1 MGIYTKL
8 ESQNRLCA
16 SPPHW
21 HTPAKGIPAL
31 NLNTQPI
38 FIKPSAKTWSSLS
51 PTLKQGLQLHWVVK
65 LSEDLMHKASL
76 WRRPSAVCQS
86 SAGSNQN
93 CAESTYPQTHP
104 LVSVHPEVSP
114 EHRKMHKMRT
124 VLSYGSSTPS
134 SSNHHLP
141 PFLSAPHA
149 SQPTQCLTHQK
160 DPLHFILSTTHQLI
174 INQTQIKPIF
184 PSSSPK
190 PLIAHY
196 PALCSDT
203 KVILLSGEFCCCFF
217 FHKNC

>member
-1 MGIYTKL
+1 MVISKPQFKT
-8 ESQNRLCA
+8 R
-16 SPPHW
+16 
-21 HTPAKGIPAL
+21 PAA
-31 NLNTQPI
+31 
-38 FIKPSAKTWSSLS
+38 SLS
-51 PTLKQGLQLHWVVK
+51 VK
-65 LSEDLMHKASL
+65 HSEEPMHKAL
-76 WRRPSAVCQS
+76 LCRRLAFSWCQS

-93 CAESTYPQTHP
+93 RAESSHPQTHS
-104 LVSVHPEVSP
+104 LVSEHPEVPP
-114 EHRKMHKMRT
+114 EHGKMYKMRM

-134 SSNHHLP
+134 SSNHRLPHFHLP
-141 PFLSAPHA
+141 PVLPG
-149 SQPTQCLTHQK
+149 PLCLTHQR

-196 PALCSDT
+196 PALCFDT